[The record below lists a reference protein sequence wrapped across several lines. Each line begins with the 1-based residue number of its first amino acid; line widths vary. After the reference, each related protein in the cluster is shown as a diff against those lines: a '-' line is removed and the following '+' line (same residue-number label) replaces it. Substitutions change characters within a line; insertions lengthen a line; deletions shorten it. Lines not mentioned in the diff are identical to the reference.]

1 MTSSPA
7 PHEEDARDIR
17 RVLAGDA
24 TAFEGIVA
32 RHGRRVYDL
41 ARRILRDPHE
51 AEDAA
56 QHAFLNAFKALERF
70 DTARPFRNWILRITT
85 NLCRNRLA
93 ARKVRAHE
101 LRPQGGD
108 EPLPEPEGAPAP
120 VAGVDPEAAAS
131 LEAAIAD
138 LPERYRTAVIL
149 RHVHGLPLEDIS
161 AITNTPVATVK
172 THLHRGR
179 SALRDLLTSA
189 ETDPED
195 AGTEG

>member
-1 MTSSPA
+1 MARTPTNPDS
-7 PHEEDARDIR
+7 EDIG
-17 RVLAGDA
+17 RVLAGDPS
-24 TAFEGIVA
+24 AFEGLVA

-70 DTARPFRNWILRITT
+70 DRSRPFRNWILRITT

-101 LRPQGGD
+101 LRPQGGED
-108 EPLPEPEGAPAP
+108 PLPEPEGRPEGA
-120 VAGVDPEAAAS
+120 AGLGPEEAAS
-131 LEAAIAD
+131 LEAVIGQ

-149 RHVHGLPLEDIS
+149 RHVHGMALDDIA
-161 AITNTPVATVK
+161 AITQTPVATVK

-179 SALRDLLTSA
+179 SALRKLLTPD
-189 ETDPED
+189 ETDANHP
-195 AGTEG
+195 GTEG

>member
-1 MTSSPA
+1 MP
-7 PHEEDARDIR
+7 PHPDDARDIR
-17 RVLAGDA
+17 RVLAGDP
-24 TAFEGIVA
+24 TAFEGLVA

-70 DTARPFRNWILRITT
+70 DTGRPFRNWILRITT

-101 LRPQGGD
+101 LRPTGGED
-108 EPLPEPEGAPAP
+108 PLPEPEGAPATT
-120 VAGVDPEAAAS
+120 AGLGPQDTGA
-131 LEAAIAD
+131 LEAAIAR
-138 LPERYRTAVIL
+138 LPERYRTAVLL

-161 AITNTPVATVK
+161 AITKTPVATVK

-179 SALRDLLTSA
+179 SALRELLASG
-189 ETDPED
+189 ETDAPEP
-195 AGTEG
+195 GTKG

>member
-1 MTSSPA
+1 M
-7 PHEEDARDIR
+7 
-17 RVLAGDA
+17 LAGDRC
-24 TAFEGIVA
+24 AFDGLVA
-32 RHGRRVYDL
+32 RHGRRVYDV

-70 DTARPFRNWILRITT
+70 DTTRPFRNWVLRITT

-101 LRPQGGD
+101 LRPVGGD
-108 EPLPEPEGAPAP
+108 DPLPQPPAEGAPPAVAP
-120 VAGVDPEAAAS
+120 EDAAA
-131 LEAAIAD
+131 LEAAIGA

-149 RHVHGLPLEDIS
+149 RHVHGLALEEI
-161 AITNTPVATVK
+161 AQITGTPVATVK

-179 SALRDLLTSA
+179 SALRSALLD
-189 ETDPED
+189 ETGGP
-195 AGTEG
+195 APGTRG